1 MKCINNA
8 KWWSLAAL
16 LLFVAATFQIA
27 SSHFIPGAVFF
38 GAASCFT
45 AAAGKYRLE
54 RGSLMRK
61 PDRTRRKAPVVID
74 THNGLGGTNAV
85 KAGQTVPG
93 ICRAGHEIQ
102 GGDA

>member
-1 MKCINNA
+1 MNKGELHMKCINNA

-45 AAAGKYRLE
+45 AAAGKYQKQE
-54 RGSLMRK
+54 AAGKGQPDEKTGS
-61 PDRTRRKAPVVID
+61 
-74 THNGLGGTNAV
+74 
-85 KAGQTVPG
+85 
-93 ICRAGHEIQ
+93 HE
-102 GGDA
+102 A